1 MERVM
6 GGVLGIAVTGAVFQS
21 LEQDKLRDLV
31 AARGARLDTGDR
43 IEINGLLSGSDAA
56 VRSLG
61 RFPANVAAAI
71 RDVADD
77 AFAFALA
84 NSTWVL
90 VGITTVATVG
100 TALLLRAPHGEAV
113 DPDTAQPHEAH
124 HPLRHWF
131 HL

>member
-1 MERVM
+1 V
-6 GGVLGIAVTGAVFQS
+6 GGVLGVAVTGAVFQT

-31 AARGARLDTGDR
+31 AARGARLDTSDR

-71 RDVADD
+71 KDVADD

-90 VGITTVATVG
+90 VGITAVATIG
-100 TALLLRAPHGEAV
+100 TALLLRAPHPSPA

-124 HPLRHWF
+124 HPLRHW
-131 HL
+131 